1 MDGKMKALMKTSPKP
16 GAELKEAPIP
26 KLGPRDVLVKVK
38 ACSICGTDQ
47 HIYGWDKWAQSRIK
61 TPMIF
66 GHEFA
71 GEIVEIGTLVT
82 KAQVG
87 DHVSGETHLADFNC
101 FQCRIA
107 NAHICENLKILGVDT
122 NGSYAEYISL
132 PENNAIHND
141 KSIPH
146 DVATAQEPLGNAV
159 HTAFAQEIPGRK
171 VSIFGCGPIGLCAV
185 MLCKA
190 AGAAEIYAVDAND
203 YRLSMAKKLGATM
216 TINGRSE
223 DAAKIIKKETTRGV
237 DVFLEM
243 SGHEAALRAGF
254 ESLRGGGDAAIL
266 GVFPDEV
273 KIDINNYVVFKQAT
287 VRGINGRQLFDT
299 WYKVAAF
306 QKSGAVDL
314 RRIITHK
321 FKLEEYEKA
330 FELMKSG
337 NCGKIVMIP

>member
-1 MDGKMKALMKTSPKP
+1 MEGKMKALMKTEAKP
-16 GAELKEAPIP
+16 GAELREVPIP
-26 KLGPRDVLVKVK
+26 KLAPREVLVKVK

-47 HIYGWDKWAQSRIK
+47 HIYGWDKWAQSRVK
-61 TPMIF
+61 APMIF

-71 GEIVEIGTLVT
+71 GEVVERGSLVSKVEI
-82 KAQVG
+82 G
-87 DHVSGETHLADFNC
+87 DHVSGETHIADYNC

-122 NGSYAEYISL
+122 NGSYAEYIAI

-146 DVATAQEPLGNAV
+146 EVATAQEPLGNAV
-159 HTAFAQEIPGRK
+159 HTVFAQDISGRR
-171 VSIFGCGPIGLCAV
+171 VSIFGCGPIGLCSI

-190 AGAAEIYAVDAND
+190 AGATEIYAVDANE
-203 YRLSMAKKLGATM
+203 YRLNMARKLGATL
-216 TINGRSE
+216 TINASSE
-223 DAAKIIKKETTRGV
+223 DPAKRILKETGKGV

-243 SGHEAALRAGF
+243 SGHEPALKAGF
-254 ESLRGGGDAAIL
+254 ESLRGGGDVAIL
-266 GVFPDEV
+266 GVFPKEV
-273 KIDINNYVVFKQAT
+273 TMDINNYIVFKSAT
-287 VRGINGRQLFDT
+287 VRGINGRKLFST

-314 RRIITHK
+314 RKIITHK
-321 FKLEEYEKA
+321 FKLEEYGKA
-330 FELMKSG
+330 FELLKSG